1 MARFG
6 WLYLRFNRDFYYWE
20 TIMMIRKLLIVL
32 LQVGLKT
39 QPQLQ
44 ANCSI
49 AVVSIFFV
57 ATVRSRPFVCYS
69 CLKQRKKR
77 CKHMSSNDNM
87 EAGSLFATAMMLV
100 LGKIGLTAAEAKK
113 ECKEL
118 AETWAQQT
126 QLPEDQYALVNP
138 NCKQDD
144 ETVMVLGVLIVMIMV
159 LTSVYIGRILFTAW
173 REQKRE
179 QAKMKKAG
187 VGMSDQESINKM
199 QGSMSR
205 LSGM

>member
-32 LQVGLKT
+32 LQTGLKT
-39 QPQLQ
+39 NPPLQ
-44 ANCSI
+44 ADCSI
-49 AVVSIFFV
+49 AVVTIFFV

-87 EAGSLFATAMMLV
+87 EAGSLFATAMMLG
-100 LGKIGLTAAEAKK
+100 LGKISLKVANAKDKCKDNAEAVGLSLEK
-113 ECKEL
+113 
-118 AETWAQQT
+118 
-126 QLPEDQYALVNP
+126 YADEHP
-138 NCKQDD
+138 DCKQDD
-144 ETVMVLGVLIVMIMV
+144 ETMMVLGVLMVMILV
-159 LTSVYIGRILFTAW
+159 LASVYIGRILFTAW

-187 VGMSDQESINKM
+187 IGMSDQESINKM

>member
-39 QPQLQ
+39 RPQLQ
-44 ANCSI
+44 ANWSI

-87 EAGSLFATAMMLV
+87 EAGSLFATAMMLG
-100 LGKIGLTAAEAKK
+100 LGKIGLTAADAKK
-113 ECKEL
+113 KCEEL
-118 AETWAQQT
+118 ADFN
-126 QLPEDQYALVNP
+126 QLPLEEYALVNP
-138 NCKQDD
+138 DCKQD
-144 ETVMVLGVLIVMIMV
+144 ETVMVLGVLMVMIMV
-159 LTSVYIGRILFTAW
+159 LASVYIGRILFTAW

-187 VGMSDQESINKM
+187 IGMSDQESINKM